1 MGDNDNSV
9 KPNVRLIMATTEKP
23 ETALLETFLRRIP
36 VRVTLPDFIQRPID
50 VRFALLNYLFL
61 SRSQKD

>member
-1 MGDNDNSV
+1 
-9 KPNVRLIMATTEKP
+9 MATTEKP

-50 VRFALLNYLFL
+50 ERFALLNYLFL